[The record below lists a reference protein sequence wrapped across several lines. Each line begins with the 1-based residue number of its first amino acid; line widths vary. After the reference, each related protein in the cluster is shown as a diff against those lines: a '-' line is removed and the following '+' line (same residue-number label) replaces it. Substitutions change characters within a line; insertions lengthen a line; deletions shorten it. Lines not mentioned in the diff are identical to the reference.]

1 MNLFRGEKMKKITI
15 LGSTGSIGCQ
25 TLEVIDHLK
34 NWQITALTANKN
46 IELIYKQIK
55 KYQPEF
61 VVVVDEEAAA
71 ELRSKLKAR
80 ETEVLSGKENL
91 KIAASENVDL
101 VLNAI
106 VGFAGL
112 EPSIAAAEAAND
124 IALANKESLVSG
136 GSILTD
142 LVKENNIKLLPVDS
156 EHNAIFQLLKGHE
169 KDLEEI
175 LLTASG
181 GPFFSYSQK
190 ELEAVSV
197 EDALNHP
204 NWEMGSKITID
215 SASLMNK
222 GLEVIEAHWLFD
234 CAYDDIKVLV
244 HPQSIVHSM
253 IRLVDGTV
261 LAEMGAADMR
271 MPIQYC
277 LTYPKRIGSLGAEL
291 KLEEI
296 AALEFFEADTAKFPN
311 LKYAYTAG
319 KAGGTYPTVL
329 NAANEI
335 AVYSFLKAEIPFL
348 AINRIVASVL
358 DQHQNILKASLDDI
372 LNSDQEA
379 RRLALEVI
387 KECF

>member
-1 MNLFRGEKMKKITI
+1 MKKITI

-25 TLEVIDHLK
+25 TLEVIDNLLDEWEVK
-34 NWQITALTANKN
+34 ALTAYKN
-46 IELIYKQIK
+46 IDFLSQQIE

-61 VVVVDEEAAA
+61 VVVVDEKAAA
-71 ELRSKLKAR
+71 ALKTNLKNKK
-80 ETEVLSGKENL
+80 TEVLSGKESL
-91 KIAASENVDL
+91 KTAASVEVDL
-101 VLNAI
+101 LLNAV

-112 EPSIAAAEAAND
+112 EPSIAAANAGND

-142 LVKENNIKLLPVDS
+142 LVRKKGIKLLPVDS
-156 EHNAIFQLLKGHE
+156 EHNAIFQLLKGHR
-169 KDLEEI
+169 EELDQI

-181 GPFFSYSQK
+181 GPFFSYSK
-190 ELEAVSV
+190 DELAGVSV

-222 GLEVIEAHWLFD
+222 GLEVIEAHWLFNCD
-234 CAYDDIKVLV
+234 YENIKVLI

-253 IRLVDGTV
+253 ISLIDGTV
-261 LAEMGAADMR
+261 LAEMGSADMR

-277 LTYPKRIGSLGAEL
+277 LTYPERKQSLGA
-291 KLEEI
+291 KLELDKI
-296 AALEFFEADTAKFPN
+296 AALEFFQADTEKFPN

-319 KAGGTYPTVL
+319 KVGGTYPAVL

-335 AVYSFLKAEIPFL
+335 AVYSFLKGEIPFL
-348 AINRIVASVL
+348 ALSRVVAAVL
-358 DQHQNILKASLDDI
+358 DQHQNTVDPSLEAV
-372 LNSDQEA
+372 LNADQEA

-387 KECF
+387 KEWF

>member
-1 MNLFRGEKMKKITI
+1 MKKITI
-15 LGSTGSIGCQ
+15 LGSTGSIGSQ
-25 TLEVIDHLK
+25 TLEVIDSLK
-34 NWQITALTANKN
+34 NWQVKALTAYKN
-46 IELIYKQIK
+46 IELLEKQIK
-55 KYQPEF
+55 NYQPEF
-61 VVVVDEEAAA
+61 VVVVDAAAAA
-71 ELRSKLKAR
+71 ELKSKLKAAQ
-80 ETEVLSGKENL
+80 TEVLSGKESL
-91 KIAASENVDL
+91 KIAASENVEL

-142 LVKENNIKLLPVDS
+142 LVKEKGIKLLPVDS

-169 KDLEEI
+169 KELDEI

-181 GPFFSYSQK
+181 GPFFAYSK
-190 ELEAVSV
+190 EELAGVSV

-222 GLEVIEAHWLFD
+222 GLEVIEAHWLFGSD
-234 CAYDDIKVLV
+234 YDDIKVLV

-261 LAEMGAADMR
+261 LAEMGSADMR

-277 LTYPKRIGSLGAEL
+277 LTYPERIASLGD
-291 KLEEI
+291 KLELDKI
-296 AALEFFEADTAKFPN
+296 AALEFFQADTEKFPN

-319 KAGGTYPTVL
+319 KAGGTYPAVL
-329 NAANEI
+329 NAANEV
-335 AVYSFLKAEIPFL
+335 AVYSFLKSEIPFL
-348 AINRIVASVL
+348 AMSRVVASVL
-358 DQHQNILKASLDDI
+358 DQHQNILDPNLEEI
-372 LNSDQEA
+372 LNSDREA

-387 KECF
+387 KKWF

>member
-1 MNLFRGEKMKKITI
+1 MKKITI
-15 LGSTGSIGCQ
+15 LGSTGSIGGQ
-25 TLEVIDHLK
+25 TLEVIDSLK
-34 NWQITALTANKN
+34 NWQVKALTAYKN
-46 IELIYKQIK
+46 IELLEKQIK
-55 KYQPEF
+55 NYQPEF
-61 VVVVDEEAAA
+61 VVVVDAAAAA
-71 ELRSKLKAR
+71 ELKSKLKADK
-80 ETEVLSGKENL
+80 TEVLSGKESL
-91 KIAASENVDL
+91 KIAASENVEL

-136 GSILTD
+136 GSILTE
-142 LVKENNIKLLPVDS
+142 LVKEKGIKLLPVDS

-169 KDLEEI
+169 KELDEI

-181 GPFFSYSQK
+181 GPFFAYSK
-190 ELEAVSV
+190 DELAGVSV

-222 GLEVIEAHWLFD
+222 GLEVIEAHWLFGSD
-234 CAYDDIKVLV
+234 YDDIKVLV

-261 LAEMGAADMR
+261 LAEMGSADMR

-277 LTYPKRIGSLGAEL
+277 LTYPERIASLGD
-291 KLEEI
+291 KLELDKI
-296 AALEFFEADTAKFPN
+296 AALEFFQADTEKFPN

-319 KAGGTYPTVL
+319 KAGGTYPAVL
-329 NAANEI
+329 NAVNEV
-335 AVYSFLKAEIPFL
+335 AVYSFLKGEIPFL
-348 AINRIVASVL
+348 AMSRVVASVL
-358 DQHQNILKASLDDI
+358 DQHQNILDPNLEEI
-372 LNSDQEA
+372 LNFDREA

-387 KECF
+387 KKWF

>member
-1 MNLFRGEKMKKITI
+1 MKKITI

-25 TLEVIDHLK
+25 TLEVIDNLDEWEVK
-34 NWQITALTANKN
+34 ALTAYKN
-46 IELIYKQIK
+46 IDFLSQQIE

-61 VVVVDEEAAA
+61 VVVVDEKAAA
-71 ELRSKLKAR
+71 ALKTNLKNKK
-80 ETEVLSGKENL
+80 TEVLSGKESL
-91 KIAASENVDL
+91 KTAASVEVDL
-101 VLNAI
+101 LLNAV

-112 EPSIAAAEAAND
+112 EPSIAAANAGND

-142 LVKENNIKLLPVDS
+142 LVRKKGIKLLPVDS
-156 EHNAIFQLLKGHE
+156 EHNAIFQLLKGHR
-169 KDLEEI
+169 EELDQI

-181 GPFFSYSQK
+181 GPFFSYSK
-190 ELEAVSV
+190 DELAGVSV

-222 GLEVIEAHWLFD
+222 GLEVIEAHWLFNCD
-234 CAYDDIKVLV
+234 YENIKVLI

-253 IRLVDGTV
+253 ISLIDGTV
-261 LAEMGAADMR
+261 LAEMGSADMR

-277 LTYPKRIGSLGAEL
+277 LTYPERKQSLGA
-291 KLEEI
+291 KLELDKI
-296 AALEFFEADTAKFPN
+296 AALEFFQADTEKFPN

-319 KAGGTYPTVL
+319 KVGGTYPAVL

-335 AVYSFLKAEIPFL
+335 AVYSFLKGEIPFL
-348 AINRIVASVL
+348 ALSRVVAAVL
-358 DQHQNILKASLDDI
+358 DQHQNTVDPSLEAV
-372 LNSDQEA
+372 LNADQEA

-387 KECF
+387 KEWF

>member
-1 MNLFRGEKMKKITI
+1 MKKITI

-25 TLEVIDHLK
+25 TLEVIDSLK
-34 NWQITALTANKN
+34 NWQLRALTAYKN
-46 IELIYKQIK
+46 IDLLYQQIK
-55 KYQPEF
+55 KYKPEF
-61 VVVVDEEAAA
+61 VVVVDAEAAA
-71 ELRSKLKAR
+71 ELRSKLKADK
-80 ETEVLSGKENL
+80 TEVLSGKESL
-91 KIAASENVDL
+91 KIAASETVDL

-142 LVKENNIKLLPVDS
+142 LAIKKDIKLLPVDS

-169 KDLEEI
+169 KDLDEI

-181 GPFFSYSQK
+181 GPFFAYSK
-190 ELEAVSV
+190 EELSDVSV

-234 CAYDDIKVLV
+234 CDYDQINVLV

-253 IRLVDGTV
+253 IRLIDGTV
-261 LAEMGAADMR
+261 LAEMGSADMR

-277 LTYPKRIGSLGAEL
+277 LTYPERIASLGK
-291 KLEEI
+291 KLELDQI
-296 AALEFFEADTAKFPN
+296 AALEFFQPDTEKFPN

-319 KAGGTYPTVL
+319 KAGGTYPAVL

-335 AVYSFLKAEIPFL
+335 AVYSFLKGEIPFL
-348 AINRIVASVL
+348 AMSRIVAAVL
-358 DQHQNILKASLDDI
+358 DQHQNISDPNLDAV
-372 LNSDQEA
+372 LNSDREA
-379 RRLALEVI
+379 RRLAMEVI
-387 KECF
+387 REWF

>member
-1 MNLFRGEKMKKITI
+1 MKKITI
-15 LGSTGSIGCQ
+15 LGSTGSIGGQ
-25 TLEVIDHLK
+25 TLEVIDSLK
-34 NWQITALTANKN
+34 NWQVKALTAYKN
-46 IELIYKQIK
+46 IELLEKQIK

-61 VVVVDEEAAA
+61 VVVVDAEAAA
-71 ELRSKLKAR
+71 DLKSKLKA
-80 ETEVLSGKENL
+80 EKTEVLSGKESL

-112 EPSIAAAEAAND
+112 EPSIAAAKEAND

-142 LVKENNIKLLPVDS
+142 LVKENDIKLLPVDS

-169 KDLEEI
+169 KELDEI

-181 GPFFSYSQK
+181 GPFFAYSKK
-190 ELEAVSV
+190 ELAEVSV

-222 GLEVIEAHWLFD
+222 GLEVIEAHWLFGTK
-234 CAYDDIKVLV
+234 YDDIKVLV

-261 LAEMGAADMR
+261 LAEMGSADMR

-277 LTYPKRIGSLGAEL
+277 LTYPERITSLGE
-291 KLEEI
+291 KLELDQI
-296 AALEFFEADTAKFPN
+296 AALEFFQADTEKFPN

-319 KAGGTYPTVL
+319 KAGGTYPAVL
-329 NAANEI
+329 NAANEV
-335 AVYSFLKAEIPFL
+335 AVYSFLKGEIPFL
-348 AINRIVASVL
+348 AMSRVVASVL
-358 DQHQNILKASLDDI
+358 DQHQNILDPNLDGI
-372 LNSDQEA
+372 LNSDREA

-387 KECF
+387 KEWF

>member
-1 MNLFRGEKMKKITI
+1 MKKITI

-25 TLEVIDHLK
+25 TLEVIDNLDEWEVK
-34 NWQITALTANKN
+34 ALTAYKN
-46 IELIYKQIK
+46 IDFLSQQIE

-61 VVVVDEEAAA
+61 VVVVDEKAAA
-71 ELRSKLKAR
+71 ALKTNLKNKK
-80 ETEVLSGKENL
+80 TEVLSGKESL
-91 KIAASENVDL
+91 KTAASVEVDL
-101 VLNAI
+101 LLNAV

-112 EPSIAAAEAAND
+112 EPSIAAANAGND

-142 LVKENNIKLLPVDS
+142 LVRKKGIKLLPVDS
-156 EHNAIFQLLKGHE
+156 EHNAIFQLLKGHR
-169 KDLEEI
+169 EELDQI

-181 GPFFSYSQK
+181 GPFFSYSK
-190 ELEAVSV
+190 DELAGVSV

-222 GLEVIEAHWLFD
+222 GLEVIEAHWLFNCD
-234 CAYDDIKVLV
+234 YENIKVLV

-253 IRLVDGTV
+253 ISLIDGPV
-261 LAEMGAADMR
+261 LAEMGSADMR

-277 LTYPKRIGSLGAEL
+277 LTYPERKQSLGA
-291 KLEEI
+291 KLELDKI
-296 AALEFFEADTAKFPN
+296 AALEFFQADTEKFPN

-319 KAGGTYPTVL
+319 KVGGTYPAVL

-335 AVYSFLKAEIPFL
+335 AVYSFLKGEIPFL
-348 AINRIVASVL
+348 ALSRVVAAVL
-358 DQHQNILKASLDDI
+358 DQHQNTVDPSLEAV
-372 LNSDQEA
+372 LNADQEA

-387 KECF
+387 KEWF

>member
-1 MNLFRGEKMKKITI
+1 MKNISI

-25 TLEVIDHLK
+25 TLEVIDSLK
-34 NWQITALTANKN
+34 NWQVKALTAYKN
-46 IELIYKQIK
+46 IDLLEKQIK

-61 VVVVDEEAAA
+61 VVVVDAEAAA
-71 ELRSKLKAR
+71 DLRSKLKTKK
-80 ETEVLSGKENL
+80 TEVLIGKEAL

-101 VLNAI
+101 LLNAI

-112 EPSIAAAEAAND
+112 EPSLAAAEAAND

-136 GSILTD
+136 GSVLTD
-142 LVKENNIKLLPVDS
+142 LVNQKGIKLLPVDS

-169 KDLEEI
+169 KELDEI

-181 GPFFSYSQK
+181 GPFFAYSKK
-190 ELEAVSV
+190 ELAEVSV

-222 GLEVIEAHWLFD
+222 GLEVIEAHWLFGTK
-234 CAYDDIKVLV
+234 YDDIKVLV
-244 HPQSIVHSM
+244 HPQSIMHSM

-261 LAEMGAADMR
+261 LAEMGSADMR

-277 LTYPKRIGSLGAEL
+277 LTYPERIESLGN
-291 KLEEI
+291 KLELDQI
-296 AALEFFEADTAKFPN
+296 AALEFFQADTEKFPN

-319 KAGGTYPTVL
+319 KAGGTYPAVL

-335 AVYSFLKAEIPFL
+335 AVYSFLRGEIPFL
-348 AINRIVASVL
+348 AMSRVVASVL
-358 DQHQNILKASLDDI
+358 DQHQNILDPNLEDI

-387 KECF
+387 K